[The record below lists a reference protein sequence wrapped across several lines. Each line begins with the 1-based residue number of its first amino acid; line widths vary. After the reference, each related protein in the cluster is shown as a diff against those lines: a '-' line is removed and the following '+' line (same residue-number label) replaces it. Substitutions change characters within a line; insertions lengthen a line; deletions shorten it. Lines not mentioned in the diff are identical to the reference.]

1 MSESSCMVG
10 LPPPPDPITAI
21 LFHLNPIKGLCAEM
35 QQFVT
40 HYRHYPT

>member
-35 QQFVT
+35 QQFVN
-40 HYRHYPT
+40 HYRHYLP